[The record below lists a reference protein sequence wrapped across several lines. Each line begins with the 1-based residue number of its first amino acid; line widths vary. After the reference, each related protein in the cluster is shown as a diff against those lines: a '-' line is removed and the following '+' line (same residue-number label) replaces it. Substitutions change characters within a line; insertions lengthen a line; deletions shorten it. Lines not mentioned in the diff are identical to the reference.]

1 MQPVR
6 LRQWYEEQMASP
18 LTLEDRA
25 IQALEQQLPQEKRP
39 LKRCALIRR
48 ASKILRKELHMSQ
61 QEAQALAE
69 IWVDKED
76 LIIDREPYE
85 IIEILRSDVEKRS
98 RQKKQMMWVFGAMVA
113 FLVLL
118 AIFSDFS
125 NFAFMGS
132 FAAMFSAS
140 ALMGGR
146 AQLAV
151 RHTEK
156 LRRPEA
162 LAPLAEAY
170 KSSDKNGRTAALPA
184 LKASLEACA
193 EAPLL
198 EADTLTAMRSL
209 ASKGPDAE
217 VKDAARSALR
227 RYESRMLQAPASA
240 VVDEQKSTEIQA

>member
-1 MQPVR
+1 
-6 LRQWYEEQMASP
+6 MASS

-25 IQALEQQLPQEKRP
+25 IQALEQNLPQEKRP
-39 LKRCALIRR
+39 LKRCALIRK
-48 ASKILRKELHMSQ
+48 ATKVLRKELQFSQ

-85 IIEILRSDVEKRS
+85 IIEILRADVEKRS
-98 RQKKQMMWVFGAMVA
+98 RQKKQMMWVFGSMVA
-113 FLVLL
+113 FIVLL

-125 NFAFMGS
+125 NFAFIGS

-151 RHTEK
+151 RHADK

-170 KSSDKNGRTAALPA
+170 KTSDKNGRAAALPA
-184 LKASLEACA
+184 LKASLESCA

-198 EADTLTAMRSL
+198 EAETLATMRSL
-209 ASKGPDAE
+209 ASKGPDDA
-217 VKDAARSALR
+217 VKEAARVALR
-227 RYESRMLQAPASA
+227 QYESRILAGPDHSA
-240 VVDEQKSTEIQA
+240 VESENQSEIHH